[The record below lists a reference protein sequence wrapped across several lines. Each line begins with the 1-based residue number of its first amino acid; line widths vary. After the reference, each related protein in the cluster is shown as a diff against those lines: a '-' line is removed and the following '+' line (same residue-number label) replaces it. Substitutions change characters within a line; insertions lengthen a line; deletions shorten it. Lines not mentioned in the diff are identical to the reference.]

1 MYNVTLRHFR
11 VLPCKVISITYSGC
25 VSVAL
30 GFQRTKGIRRIVIL
44 SVTCLD
50 VQYFTHYLINS
61 TIFRKS
67 FWCAACYIPLYS
79 VCE

>member
-50 VQYFTHYLINS
+50 VQYFYTLSHKQHNFQKEFL
-61 TIFRKS
+61 
-67 FWCAACYIPLYS
+67 
-79 VCE
+79 VCRLLHTVI